1 MIFTESMERKNRYLN
16 FFNEVILY
24 IYIVS
29 AFFSS
34 KFNMKVGYVLLIAT
48 IINLYFNKDNLKYI
62 NKKIFGSLL
71 LIFILGCPWNYIS
84 AGFVG
89 LSKFINMNGNF
100 IYGIAFLMLL
110 PNVKKESV
118 NIFIFL
124 AVNVLSLI
132 FLYKENLSYILLDDL
147 GRVRIILL
155 LGWMY
160 ISFLALDKIMK
171 NLKNI
176 YLFLFLIFP
185 FLALGKGESR
195 MGFLGIIFCIIFY
208 FTLKIVEDRKNL
220 KKILILT
227 LIVTISFKFIPSNY
241 IERIKTSFNTTTDMS
256 NKDRV
261 VMWKAGVEIYK
272 KNYIWGVGSAPKNI
286 HPLVQ
291 EYVRENVQEEA
302 LRDQFLREARFAK
315 LHNMYLDFFVEDGI
329 LGILFLILFFYI
341 IPLEFFKGLK
351 NSESISAFLVIIFYY
366 FYGLSWSLWTDFGI
380 SQVLFYIFLAI
391 MLYNLK
397 EEKSTIYN

>member
-1 MIFTESMERKNRYLN
+1 M
-16 FFNEVILY
+16 
-24 IYIVS
+24 
-29 AFFSS
+29 
-34 KFNMKVGYVLLIAT
+34 
-48 IINLYFNKDNLKYI
+48 
-62 NKKIFGSLL
+62 L

-89 LSKFINMNGNF
+89 LNKFINMNGNF

-110 PNVKKESV
+110 PNVKKERV

-147 GRVRIILL
+147 GRVRIVLL

-220 KKILILT
+220 KKILIFT
-227 LIVTISFKFIPSNY
+227 LIVTISFKFIP
-241 IERIKTSFNTTTDMS
+241 
-256 NKDRV
+256 
-261 VMWKAGVEIYK
+261 
-272 KNYIWGVGSAPKNI
+272 
-286 HPLVQ
+286 
-291 EYVRENVQEEA
+291 
-302 LRDQFLREARFAK
+302 
-315 LHNMYLDFFVEDGI
+315 
-329 LGILFLILFFYI
+329 
-341 IPLEFFKGLK
+341 
-351 NSESISAFLVIIFYY
+351 
-366 FYGLSWSLWTDFGI
+366 
-380 SQVLFYIFLAI
+380 
-391 MLYNLK
+391 
-397 EEKSTIYN
+397 